1 MRFKLIKVAVLIE
14 PRLHFRLFRFLLMS
28 KIDLQSSFM
37 SIWTNLRWN
46 WQICQLIENWEQMGM
61 HCCASISI
69 PRCSD
74 AAYVHQKRKIILHGE
89 LCCDMQNSIF
99 AGFYQ
104 QDIKLIKVHSVE
116 PPGESLIAFRVQRSA
131 GMSTNDL
138 LRKIGLLCPRIL
150 QNLFAF
156 CFFMTVGQQCPMKME
171 NDSSTLS
178 CCQ

>member
-1 MRFKLIKVAVLIE
+1 
-14 PRLHFRLFRFLLMS
+14 MS

-46 WQICQLIENWEQMGM
+46 WQICQLIENWEQMWM

-74 AAYVHQKRKIILHGE
+74 AATQRTSIRKEKLF
-89 LCCDMQNSIF
+89 CTKNFVVMCKTASF
-99 AGFYQ
+99 ACFYQ

-156 CFFMTVGQQCPMKME
+156 SFFMTVGQQCPIIMSYNNGKQFF
-171 NDSSTLS
+171 NIILLS
-178 CCQ
+178 MATGHLLKRRCPKRL

>member
-1 MRFKLIKVAVLIE
+1 
-14 PRLHFRLFRFLLMS
+14 
-28 KIDLQSSFM
+28 
-37 SIWTNLRWN
+37 
-46 WQICQLIENWEQMGM
+46 M

-74 AAYVHQKRKIILHGE
+74 AATQRTSIRKEKLF
-89 LCCDMQNSIF
+89 CTKNFVVMCKTASF
-99 AGFYQ
+99 ACFYQ

-156 CFFMTVGQQCPMKME
+156 SFFMTVGQQCPIIMSYNNGKQFF
-171 NDSSTLS
+171 NIILLS
-178 CCQ
+178 MATGHLLKRRCPKRL